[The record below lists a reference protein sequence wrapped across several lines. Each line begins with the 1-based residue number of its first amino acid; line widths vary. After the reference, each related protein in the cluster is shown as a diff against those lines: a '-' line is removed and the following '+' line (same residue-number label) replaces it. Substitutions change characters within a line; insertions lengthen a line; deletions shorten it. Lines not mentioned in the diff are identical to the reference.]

1 MDTITHGIA
10 GALIGKAYF
19 ARPQGSTRAR
29 VGIAAVTIG
38 AMFPDGDFV
47 SYEFSRNVVAMIEYH
62 RGFTHSFL
70 ALPLFAVLL
79 AWATRWVLR
88 RRGRESPSMWFMVAA
103 YGVGLASHIVLDAMT
118 SYGTRIWN
126 PIAGVRV
133 AWDLLFII
141 DFTFTALVL
150 VPQVA
155 AWVSSSK
162 ATNSR
167 GRGIGMWALFSAAA
181 WAVWLLCSKIGLPF
195 SLWMVAL
202 IAVIFAGIF
211 LLPAFL
217 GHHLEITRERWCR
230 VGVYAT
236 LAYLAACGVQHHRAL
251 QRVSEFANGT
261 GFAIDRVGALP
272 SPPSLFVWN
281 GLIRTPAGVY
291 ISHFDLRD
299 KQAPDFVFVKDSAP
313 NDYVARA
320 VELKD
325 VQTYWNFARFPMIHT
340 ERQGDREIVDFGD
353 LRFRALPGRRVVPL
367 TLQVIFDRR
376 GNFLRERWLRVG
388 DYLSDDTDNG
398 DAEVPQG
405 TP

>member
-10 GALIGKAYF
+10 GALIGKAFF
-19 ARPQGSTRAR
+19 ARPEETTRAR

-38 AMFPDGDFV
+38 AMFPDADFV

-79 AWATRWVLR
+79 ALGTWWLLR
-88 RRGRESPSMWFMVAA
+88 RRGRESPGLGFLILA
-103 YGVGLASHIVLDAMT
+103 YAVGLASHILLDAMT

-126 PIAGVRV
+126 PVSGARV
-133 AWDLLFII
+133 AWDVLFII

-155 AWVSSSK
+155 AWVGSN
-162 ATNSR
+162 ATKGR
-167 GRGIGMWALFSAAA
+167 ERGIGMWTLFSAAA
-181 WAVWLLCSKIGLPF
+181 FAVWLLCTKIGLAF
-195 SLWMVAL
+195 SIWVAAL
-202 IAVIFAGIF
+202 IAAIFAVIF

-217 GHHLEITRERWCR
+217 GHRLEISRERWCR
-230 VGVYAT
+230 VGVYVT
-236 LAYLAACGVQHHRAL
+236 LAYLGACGVQHHRAL
-251 QRVSEFANGT
+251 RRVSEFANGT
-261 GFAIDRVGALP
+261 GLAIDRLGALP
-272 SPPSLFVWN
+272 SPPSLFTWN

-299 KQAPDFVFVKDSAP
+299 KQPPEFVFVKDSAP
-313 NDYVARA
+313 TDFVARA

-325 VQTYWNFARFPMIHT
+325 VQVYWNFARFPMIHT
-340 ERQGDREIVDFGD
+340 GTSGDQQIVDFGD
-353 LRFRALPGRRVVPL
+353 LRFRTLPGSRVVPL
-367 TLQVIFDRR
+367 TLRVIFDRR
-376 GNFLRERWLRVG
+376 GNLMRVRWLRLG
-388 DYLSDDTDNG
+388 DYMATDNG
-398 DAEVPQG
+398 DAEVPPD